1 MTAETKHGGRR
12 DKVAEERELRRL
24 KARKEEERRTE
35 KRLKTLERRM
45 KDDERRIAA
54 MEKELTQLPS
64 VKTRQQLAH
73 EWAHMEDSP
82 RTSRSDV
89 SPRAHGSSPRSES
102 APARSS
108 PLPDDEALLG
118 RAATSLQKHERRRR
132 ASAEVSELRRVARKR
147 LRSVLNVAASS
158 AVAVARDAS
167 RTCVL
172 YAEAAVRST
181 RMLHARRAY
190 DAIYLLQRFARFV
203 RGQAALALAAEVL
216 LLKQKRLCRRVES
229 MHGKKQR
236 RIQERETTD
245 RLATCLQ
252 NAARRRVAKQEL
264 ARRYQHRNEVLK
276 RVALVLAQALQKHA
290 RRRFARRRAN
300 SLRQRWRGRRK
311 LVSLDLE
318 GVSRAVLRP
327 ANLESAYGAAWA
339 ALGIDG
345 ALLADPEL
353 DEADLEELGVAVR
366 LHRRRLLKDIARLRA
381 QGVPEDVLRPTPREE
396 PSPPASPKRAACA
409 AGPEA
414 PLPRKRAVPRSV
426 AAARAAEEAAA
437 PPRVAAPRKTAAAF
451 VPKQSAAPAPRQTT
465 KAAAPAAKAA
475 PQQKAAPRAAAA
487 KAPAAKATASRPAA
501 SRQTVPK
508 HTAPAKAAAPRRTA
522 APAKAATKTARAAPR
537 PAKAGQAVPKQAVAA
552 KAPRQQAAPRRAA
565 AAKQRRASAAPEPA
579 PPARRP
585 LADAANAAAAPR
597 PAGRDAE
604 VAAARERAAA
614 RKARGTRRM
623 SATAPQP
630 AIPAEAYARARPT
643 ESVFAGAGDSSDSD
657 REVPAATY
665 PRAAAAASGFERGD
679 DEDDGIPA
687 EPYGAFRGS
696 VLEDDGFFEDDDFEV
711 AAGEDVAD
719 LFA

>member
-12 DKVAEERELRRL
+12 DKVAEEREMRRL

-54 MEKELTQLPS
+54 MEKELTSLPS

-82 RTSRSDV
+82 RTSRRDV
-89 SPRAHGSSPRSES
+89 SPRAHESSPRSES

-172 YAEAAVRST
+172 YAEATVRST

-203 RGQAALALAAEVL
+203 RGQAALALAAEIL

-236 RIQERETTD
+236 RIQEGETTD

-300 SLRQRWRGRRK
+300 ILRQRWRGRRK

-327 ANLESAYGAAWA
+327 ANLEGAYGAAWA

-366 LHRRRLLKDIARLRA
+366 LHRRRVLKDVARLRA

-409 AGPEA
+409 SGPVAASAPAGPEA

-437 PPRVAAPRKTAAAF
+437 PRKTAAAF
-451 VPKQSAAPAPRQTT
+451 VPKQPAAAPRVAVA
-465 KAAAPAAKAA
+465 KATAPAAKAA
-475 PQQKAAPRAAAA
+475 PRQKAAPRAAAT
-487 KAPAAKATASRPAA
+487 KAAASRPAA
-501 SRQTVPK
+501 SKQTVP
-508 HTAPAKAAAPRRTA
+508 KAAAPRRTA

-537 PAKAGQAVPKQAVAA
+537 PAKAGQTVPKQAVAA
-552 KAPRQQAAPRRAA
+552 KVPRQQAAPRRAA
-565 AAKQRRASAAPEPA
+565 AAKQRRAFAAPEPA

-604 VAAARERAAA
+604 IAAARERAAA
-614 RKARGTRRM
+614 RKARGAQRM
-623 SATAPQP
+623 STTAPQP
-630 AIPAEAYARARPT
+630 AIPAEAYARAQAM

-665 PRAAAAASGFERGD
+665 PRAAAAASVFERGD

-696 VLEDDGFFEDDDFEV
+696 VLEDDGFFDDDDFEA